1 MMSGTLEGVSP
12 PPGKPAE
19 PDEEPPRRPESDEPE
34 VEPQRPLS
42 AAELAS
48 IEDLVRQ
55 ARGQG
60 VALTG
65 PGGLLKA
72 LTKTVL
78 EAALDEEMAEHLG
91 YDKHQ
96 GPKAGG
102 NIRNGA
108 E

>member
-1 MMSGTLEGVSP
+1 MMSGTLEGVGP
-12 PPGKPAE
+12 PSRKPAG
-19 PDEEPPRRPESDEPE
+19 PDE
-34 VEPQRPLS
+34 EPQRPLS

-48 IEDLVRQ
+48 IENLVRQ
-55 ARGQG
+55 ARSQG

-78 EAALDEEMAEHLG
+78 EAALDEEMADHLG
-91 YDKHQ
+91 FDKHQ

-108 E
+108 EHWRV